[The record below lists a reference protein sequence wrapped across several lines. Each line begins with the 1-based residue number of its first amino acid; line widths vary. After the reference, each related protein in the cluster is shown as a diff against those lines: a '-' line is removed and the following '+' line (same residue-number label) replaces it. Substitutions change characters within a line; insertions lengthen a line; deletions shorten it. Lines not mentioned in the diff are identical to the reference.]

1 MSGSTCSSQKEFHSK
16 KKHIGLVEAAE
27 VLFGE
32 YIPVEDCPLLE
43 EKTPET
49 FLLQKSFFQELSG
62 ECRTMADIII
72 TLPEEMFLING
83 RIKIEQLFK
92 TMKERSG
99 WSKAKT
105 RKVKTRLEKSLVT

>member
-1 MSGSTCSSQKEFHSK
+1 MSRNSASHKEKLHNK
-16 KKHIGLVEAAE
+16 EGIVEAAE

-32 YIPVEDCPLLE
+32 WLPVEDCVLLE

-49 FLLQKSFFQELSG
+49 FLLQKSFFQEMSE
-62 ECRTMADIII
+62 ECRTMADTIN

-83 RIKIEQLFK
+83 RIKIEQLLK

-105 RKVKTRLEKSLVT
+105 RKVKTHLERSLVT